1 MCWNK
6 RQMLRLVAPQ
16 PSNNHKFIINYFSHR
31 IFHSFVRTILWK
43 LAVIEKGPWNGR
55 SKITV
60 RFLFPTKYP
69 KTNQIIEFMVKMAV
83 SENISKAAVLSGP
96 VKISGDFQVP
106 EKIAF
111 WYFSDNSSLVSEI
124 GDIRNGDIFFCWNFY
139 DKCRYHSV
147 GELLIISV
155 LSIHFNTLNL
165 TNVYPKA
172 NTTVQKSSDVLRFF
186 EKTHR
191 ITQNHTELQTRLN
204 RKTYSHS

>member
-83 SENISKAAVLSGP
+83 SENVSKAAVISGP
-96 VKISGDFQVP
+96 VKISGDFP
-106 EKIAF
+106 EKWTWKKQHFDIF
-111 WYFSDNSSLVSEI
+111 PTIHHWLVELVTLEMVTFSFVEIFMTNVVTIRLVS
-124 GDIRNGDIFFCWNFY
+124 C
-139 DKCRYHSV
+139 
-147 GELLIISV
+147 
-155 LSIHFNTLNL
+155 
-165 TNVYPKA
+165 
-172 NTTVQKSSDVLRFF
+172 
-186 EKTHR
+186 
-191 ITQNHTELQTRLN
+191 
-204 RKTYSHS
+204 